1 MNNRVCL
8 NLLACSIGLALAAVT
23 PLQAAAAAPMSGVE
37 KGALIEASDSGRYL
51 VSFEE
56 PGLLHYHGGNSG
68 LAATAPAATG
78 ARKLDVDSAPA
89 RAYARHLQSQRGAR
103 LATIEQA
110 LGRRLEVRHAYGI
123 YRNGLSA
130 SMSLHEAQRVARL
143 PGVVSVRPVRRLAP
157 GTFRGPTFVGA
168 DAVWSGTGVAATR
181 GQGIRIGVIDTG
193 ANRAHPSFADDAGC
207 GFDAANP
214 KLRAFDCNASSAG
227 HCDGPNPE
235 AGVLGEGDGLG
246 HGVHTAS
253 TAAGNT
259 LDLGATPPPALP
271 EGTSMSGVAPCAAVY
286 SYKVAN
292 DTDGGIYDDSIA
304 AAIESLAVDQIDV
317 ANYSIG
323 PTCGGGSPWQDIDDR
338 NFLDAV
344 AADVF
349 VAASAGNTRQ
359 SCQDPVGLVSHL
371 GPWITTV
378 AASTHDRLLAP
389 ARFALTGPGM
399 PPAELR
405 GIGVVPAGE
414 VNLAAVA
421 DLAGTPIRTYPA
433 NLAGCSETG
442 AFPSGYFAGAVAL
455 IRRGA
460 TPPAT
465 TACSFV
471 EKAANAAAAG
481 ARLVLIA
488 NDRDDATVMS
498 APGAA
503 VALFKINSPLVSD
516 ALIEFVE
523 ANQGVPVEGRVFAD
537 GFDGAT
543 AVAGAVGD
551 FVKASAI
558 AGRPGDVL
566 ADFSFRGPTPDPY
579 SGLTKPDVSAPG
591 VDIYAAGRA
600 QDGDYFLM
608 SGTSMASPHVAGAAA
623 LLRAL
628 HPDWSVSEVKSA
640 LQTTAV
646 DGGTQEDGATP
657 WNADQVGSGRIDV
670 GRAARAA
677 LTLEETYENYL
688 AADPSGGTLDPK
700 ALNLASLR
708 ELKCAPECRWTR
720 TLRNRLGGTGS
731 WTATAQMPPGV
742 EVTISPATFSADAGA
757 TQTLDI
763 AVKPTRTLGA
773 PTFGR
778 IVFKEANGLAPDQHF
793 TLVVGNEPGIGVG
806 CRTSAC
812 EFRLD
817 TLAID
822 YQILAND
829 AEFVWLN
836 RFTPA
841 PTDFPITIRSITTL
855 IDMQVAGN
863 DEGDRIPVHVYQD
876 DDSDPSNGATLVGS
890 YIDFALP
897 APGPVPVFTTIELP
911 TPIVVDGP
919 GDVLIALSNMRT
931 TRNATRSITADR
943 GPFKDRSWIG
953 SLYDAPPGAVPG
965 LGESDV
971 GLRLANQPGWGGSVQ
986 GNWIIRASGS
996 NAAGKAIEL
1005 GVTGEP
1011 AGP

>member
-8 NLLACSIGLALAAVT
+8 NLLACSIGLALAVAP
-23 PLQAAAAAPMSGVE
+23 PLQAASTTSQFGVE
-37 KGALIEASDSGRYL
+37 KGALIEASRSGRYL

-56 PGLLHYHGGNSG
+56 PGLLHYDGGSSAF
-68 LAATAPAATG
+68 AATAPAATG
-78 ARKLDVDSAPA
+78 ARKLDANSASA
-89 RAYARHLQSQRGAR
+89 RAYGLHLEAQRAVHV
-103 LATIEQA
+103 ATIEQT
-110 LGRRLEVRHAYGI
+110 LGRRLDVWHAYGI
-123 YRNGLSA
+123 YRNGISA
-130 SMSLHEAQRVARL
+130 PMSPEEAQRVARL

-157 GTFRGPTFVGA
+157 GTFRGPAFIGA
-168 DAVWSGTGVAATR
+168 DAIWNGVGVTVSR
-181 GQGIRIGVIDTG
+181 GQGIRVGVIDTG
-193 ANRAHPSFADDAGC
+193 ANSTHPSFADDASC
-207 GFDAANP
+207 GFDDANP

-235 AGVLGEGDGLG
+235 AGFLVEGDVLG

-259 LDLGATPPPALP
+259 VDRTAASPPDLP
-271 EGTSMSGVAPCAAVY
+271 EGVSMSGVAPCAAVY
-286 SYKVAN
+286 SYKVA
-292 DTDGGIYDDSIA
+292 DDQDGGIYDDSIA

-323 PTCGGGSPWQDIDDR
+323 PTCGGSSPWQDLDDR
-338 NFLDAV
+338 AFLDAV

-349 VAASAGNTRQ
+349 VAASAGNTR
-359 SCQDPVGLVSHL
+359 SDCQDPLGLVSHV

-378 AASTHDRLLAP
+378 AASTHDQLLAP
-389 ARFALTGPGM
+389 ARFTLTGPGA
-399 PPAELR
+399 PPAELHDL
-405 GIGVVPAGE
+405 GVVPADE
-414 VNLAAVA
+414 VDLSAVTE
-421 DLAGTPIRTYPA
+421 LAGVPIRSYPA
-433 NLAGCSETG
+433 NIAGCSETG

-455 IRRGA
+455 VRRGA
-460 TPPAT
+460 TLPAT

-471 EKAANAAAAG
+471 EKANNAAAAG

-503 VALFKINSPLVSD
+503 AALFKINSPLVSD

-523 ANQGVPVEGRVFAD
+523 ANQGAPVEGRLFAD
-537 GFDGAT
+537 GFDGAAT
-543 AVAGAVGD
+543 ATGAVGD
-551 FVKASAI
+551 FLKASAV

-579 SGLTKPDVSAPG
+579 SSLTKPDVSAPG
-591 VDIYAAGRA
+591 VDIYAAGRV
-600 QDGDYFLM
+600 QDGNYFAM

-628 HPDWSVSEVKSA
+628 HPDWSVSEIKSA
-640 LQTTAV
+640 LQTTAL
-646 DGGTQEDGATP
+646 DGGTQEDGTTP

-677 LTLEETYENYL
+677 LTLDESYENYL
-688 AADPSGGTLDPK
+688 AADPSGGTFDPK

-708 ELKCAPECRWTR
+708 ELKCRPECTWTR
-720 TLRNRLGGTGS
+720 TLRNRLDAPGN
-731 WTATAQMPPGV
+731 WTATAEMPPGV
-742 EVTISPATFSADAGA
+742 EVTISPATFALDAGA
-757 TQTLDI
+757 TQALGITV
-763 AVKPTRTLGA
+763 APTRTLGA
-773 PTFGR
+773 ATFGR
-778 IVFKEANGLAPDQHF
+778 IVLKEANGLAPDQHF
-793 TLVVGNEPGIGVG
+793 TLVVGNEPGVGVG
-806 CRTSAC
+806 CRDGEC

-822 YQILAND
+822 YDILAND

-890 YIDFALP
+890 YTDFALP

-919 GDVLIALSNMRT
+919 GDVLIAVSNMRT
-931 TRNATRSITADR
+931 TRNATRSMTADL
-943 GPFKDRSWIG
+943 GPSKGRSWIG

-971 GLRLANQPGWGGSVQ
+971 GLRLADQPGWGGSVQ
-986 GNWIIRASGS
+986 GNWIIRASGT

-1005 GVTGEP
+1005 GVSDEP
-1011 AGP
+1011 AQP

>member
-1 MNNRVCL
+1 MNHRVCIR
-8 NLLACSIGLALAAVT
+8 LLACSIGLALATAS
-23 PLQAAAAAPMSGVE
+23 PSQASPPPYGIE
-37 KGALIEASDSGRYL
+37 KGALIEASPVGRYR
-51 VSFEE
+51 VTFEE
-56 PGLLHYHGGNSG
+56 AGLLHYGGGANG
-68 LAATAPAATG
+68 IAATTPAATG
-78 ARKLDVDSAPA
+78 ARKLDATSAPA
-89 RAYARHLQSQRGAR
+89 RVYARHLDAQRAAHV
-103 LATIEQA
+103 ATIEQT
-110 LGRRLEVRHAYGI
+110 LGRALDVRHAYGI
-123 YRNGLSA
+123 YRNGISA
-130 SMSLHEAQRVARL
+130 PMSLPEAQRVARL
-143 PGVVSVRPVRRLAP
+143 PGVVSVRPVRQLAP
-157 GTFRGPTFVGA
+157 ATFRGPTFVGA
-168 DAVWSGTGVAATR
+168 DAIWNGAGVAGTR
-181 GQGIRIGVIDTG
+181 GQGVRIGVIDTG
-193 ANRAHPSFADDAGC
+193 ANSVHPSFADDVAC
-207 GFDAANP
+207 GFDEANP
-214 KLRAFDCNASSAG
+214 KLRAFDCNTSSVG

-235 AGVLGEGDGLG
+235 AGFFAADDGLG

-259 LDLGATPPPALP
+259 LDRSATPAPGLP
-271 EGTSMSGVAPCAAVY
+271 EGLRMSGVAPCAAVY

-292 DTDGGIYDDSIA
+292 DHDGGIYDDSIA

-338 NFLDAV
+338 SFLDAV

-349 VAASAGNTRQ
+349 VAASAGNTR
-359 SCQDPVGLVSHL
+359 STCQDPVGLVSHL
-371 GPWITTV
+371 GPWMTTV
-378 AASTHDRLLAP
+378 AASTHDQLLAP
-389 ARFALTGPGM
+389 ARFALTGPGT
-399 PPAELR
+399 PPAPLHDL
-405 GIGVVPAGE
+405 GLVPADE
-414 VNLAAVA
+414 VDLSAVA
-421 DLAGTPIRTYPA
+421 DLAGVPIRTYPA

-442 AFPSGYFAGAVAL
+442 AFPPGYFHGAIAL
-455 IRRGA
+455 VRRGA

-465 TACSFV
+465 TACSFT
-471 EKAANAAAAG
+471 EKANNAAAAG

-488 NDRDDATVMS
+488 NDRNDATVMS

-503 VALFKINSPLVSD
+503 APLFKLNDPFVSD
-516 ALIEFVE
+516 ALIAFVD
-523 ANQGVPVEGRVFAD
+523 ANQGAEVEGRLFAD
-537 GFDGAT
+537 GFDGMPPA
-543 AVAGAVGD
+543 AGAVGD
-551 FVKASAI
+551 FRKSAGL

-579 SGLTKPDVSAPG
+579 SALTKPDVTAPG
-591 VDIYAAGRA
+591 VNIYAAGRV
-600 QDGDYFLM
+600 QDGHYFAM

-640 LQTTAV
+640 LQTTAHG
-646 DGGTQEDGATP
+646 DGTQEDGATP
-657 WNADQVGSGRIDV
+657 WNADQVGSGRIDA
-670 GRAARAA
+670 GLAARAG
-677 LTLEETYENYL
+677 LTLDESVERYL

-708 ELKCAPECRWTR
+708 ELKCAPECSWTR
-720 TLRNRLGGTGS
+720 TVRNRLGGAGN

-742 EVTISPATFSADAGA
+742 AVAVSPATFSVGAGA
-757 TQTLDI
+757 TQALTI
-763 AVKPTRTLGA
+763 TVTPTRTLGA

-806 CRTSAC
+806 CRDGAC
-812 EFRLD
+812 QFRLD

-863 DEGDRIPVHVYQD
+863 DEGDRIPVHVYRD
-876 DDSDPSNGATLVGS
+876 DDSDPSNGAILVGS
-890 YIDFALP
+890 YTDFVLP
-897 APGPVPVFTTIELP
+897 APGPVPVFTTIQLP
-911 TPIVVDGP
+911 TPFVVDGP
-919 GDVLIALSNMRT
+919 GDVLIAISNMRT
-931 TRNATRSITADR
+931 ARNATRSMTADR
-943 GPFKDRSWIG
+943 GPFKGRSWIG

-971 GLRLANQPGWGGSVQ
+971 GLRLANQPGWGGSVE
-986 GNWIIRASGS
+986 GNWIIRASGT

-1005 GVTGEP
+1005 GVSDEP
-1011 AGP
+1011 AQP

>member
-1 MNNRVCL
+1 MNNRVCYS
-8 NLLACSIGLALAAVT
+8 LLACSIGLALSAAV
-23 PLQAAAAAPMSGVE
+23 PLQAAPAPSGVE
-37 KGALIEASDSGRYL
+37 RRALIEASDTGRYL
-51 VSFEE
+51 VTFEE
-56 PGLLHYHGGNSG
+56 AGMLHYLGGAGG

-78 ARKLDVDSAPA
+78 ARKLEADSAPA
-89 RAYARHLQSQRGAR
+89 RAYARHLDTQRAAR
-103 LATIEQA
+103 VATIEQV
-110 LGRRLEVRHAYGI
+110 LGRRLDVRHAYGI
-123 YRNGLSA
+123 QRNGISA
-130 SMSLHEAQRVARL
+130 PMSLEEAQRVARV
-143 PGVVSVRPVRRLAP
+143 PGVVSLRPVRRLAP
-157 GTFRGPTFVGA
+157 GTFRGPTFIGA
-168 DAVWSGTGVAATR
+168 DAIWNGDGVTATR
-181 GQGIRIGVIDTG
+181 GQGVRVGVIDTG
-193 ANRAHPSFADDAGC
+193 ANSAHPSFADDAAC
-207 GFDAANP
+207 GFDGTHP
-214 KLRAFDCNASSAG
+214 KLRAFDCNVSSAG

-235 AGVLGEGDGLG
+235 AGFLVEGDVLG

-253 TAAGNT
+253 TAAGNRV
-259 LDLGATPPPALP
+259 DSSAAPPPDLP
-271 EGTSMSGVAPCAAVY
+271 EGVAMSGVAPCAAVY

-292 DTDGGIYDDSIA
+292 DDDGGIYDDSIA
-304 AAIESLAVDQIDV
+304 AAIESLVVDQIDV

-338 NFLDAV
+338 SFLDAV

-349 VAASAGNTRQ
+349 VAASAGNTRS
-359 SCQDPVGLVSHL
+359 SCQDPVGRVSHL

-389 ARFALTGPGM
+389 ARFTLTGPGT
-399 PPAELR
+399 PPPPLHEL
-405 GIGVVPAGE
+405 GVVPAAE
-414 VNLAAVA
+414 VDLSAVA
-421 DLAGTPIRTYPA
+421 DLAGVPIRTYPD
-433 NLAGCSETG
+433 NIAGCSETG
-442 AFPSGYFAGAVAL
+442 AFPAGYFSGAIAL
-455 IRRGA
+455 VRRGA

-481 ARLVLIA
+481 ARVVLIA
-488 NDRDDATVMS
+488 NDRNDATVMS
-498 APGAA
+498 APGATA
-503 VALFKINSPLVSD
+503 ALFKINDPLLSD
-516 ALIEFVE
+516 ALIEFVQ
-523 ANQGVPVEGRVFAD
+523 AHQQAPVEGRVFAD
-537 GFDGAT
+537 GFDGA
-543 AVAGAVGD
+543 AQGAGAVGD
-551 FVKASAI
+551 FLKASAV

-566 ADFSFRGPTPDPY
+566 ADFSFRGPTPEPY
-579 SGLTKPDVSAPG
+579 SALTKPDVSAPG
-591 VDIYAAGRA
+591 VDIYAAGRV
-600 QDGDYFLM
+600 QDGNYFAM

-628 HPDWSVSEVKSA
+628 HPDWSVSEIKSA
-640 LQTTAV
+640 LQTTAAG
-646 DGGTQEDGATP
+646 GGTQEDGATP
-657 WNADQVGSGRIDV
+657 WNADQVGSGRIDA
-670 GRAARAA
+670 GLAARAG
-677 LTLEETYENYL
+677 LTLDESYERYL

-708 ELKCAPECRWTR
+708 ELKCAPQCSWTR
-720 TLRNRLGGTGS
+720 TLRNRLGGDGN
-731 WTATAQMPPGV
+731 WTATAEMPGV
-742 EVTISPATFSADAGA
+742 EVTFSPATFALGSGA
-757 TQTLDI
+757 TQTLEI
-763 AVKPTRTLGA
+763 TVEPTRTLGE

-793 TLVVGNEPGIGVG
+793 TLVVGNEPGIGIG
-806 CRTSAC
+806 CRSGEC

-817 TLAID
+817 SLAIN
-822 YQILAND
+822 YEILAND

-931 TRNATRSITADR
+931 ARNATRSMTADV
-943 GPFKDRSWIG
+943 GPFKGRSWIG
-953 SLYDAPPGAVPG
+953 SLYDAPAGAVPG

-986 GNWIIRASGS
+986 GNWIIRASGT
-996 NAAGKAIEL
+996 NAAGKTIEL
-1005 GVTGEP
+1005 GVTDES